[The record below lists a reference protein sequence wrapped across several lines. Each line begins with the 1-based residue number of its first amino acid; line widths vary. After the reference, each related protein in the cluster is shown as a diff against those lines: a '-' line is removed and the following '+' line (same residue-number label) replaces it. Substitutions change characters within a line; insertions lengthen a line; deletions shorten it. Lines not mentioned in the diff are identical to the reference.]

1 MKKEKVLIF
10 LRPFTI
16 KNPTVDEQNAFMG
29 REIVNEVECA
39 EMGEIY
45 SNEALY
51 GKNLNEFIRETV
63 KEKHPEWIV
72 AEGASATAAFGI
84 RNQKKILINPKVSY
98 EDLNHVSEFDRQ
110 KTFAFFDGCH
120 EQDYERFQSA
130 YLNSALF
137 PDDDNLTLFT
147 IKEMVQSVIETEEW

>member
-45 SNEALY
+45 SNDALY
-51 GKNLNEFIRETV
+51 GKNLDEFIRETV
-63 KEKHPEWIV
+63 KEKRPEWIL

-98 EDLNHVSEFDRQ
+98 EDLNNVSEFDRQ

-120 EQDYERFQSA
+120 EQDYERFQSFFPHA
-130 YLNSALF
+130 MCFPHVDNISLF
-137 PDDDNLTLFT
+137 
-147 IKEMVQSVIETEEW
+147 IVKEIVEEIINEE

>member
-1 MKKEKVLIF
+1 MAEQRTLIF

-16 KNPTVDEQNAFMG
+16 KNPTLDEQNAFMA
-29 REIVNEVECA
+29 REIVNEMECA
-39 EMGEIY
+39 EVGEVY
-45 SNEALY
+45 SNEVLH
-51 GKNLNEFIRETV
+51 GKDLAAFIRKTV

-98 EDLNHVSEFDRQ
+98 EDLNNVSEFDRQ